1 MGEHQPWVEKVA
13 TLLGATGLGFIWFF
27 LIAVWGGT
35 ASYLSRIRKSKTPF
49 SIMELIGEWA
59 VSAFAGIITAFV
71 CYELQF
77 SFYATAALAGIA
89 GHMGGRAI
97 ALLEQAALAFWSKRT
112 GVKLDEDQP
121 H

>member
-1 MGEHQPWVEKVA
+1 MGEHQPWMEKIT

-27 LIAVWGGT
+27 LIAMWGGT
-35 ASYLSRIRKSKTPF
+35 ASYVSRLRKSKAPF

-71 CYELQF
+71 CYEMNL

-97 ALLEQAALAFWSKRT
+97 ALIEQAALAIWSKRT
-112 GVKLDEDQP
+112 GVKLDEDQS